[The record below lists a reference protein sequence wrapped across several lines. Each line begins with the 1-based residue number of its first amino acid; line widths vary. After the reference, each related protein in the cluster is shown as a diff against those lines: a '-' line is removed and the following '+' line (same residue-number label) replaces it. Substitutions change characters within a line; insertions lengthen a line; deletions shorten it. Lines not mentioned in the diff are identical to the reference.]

1 LNVHLS
7 FVKLANPTGEYGEEA
22 ITRFKKLCDSRR
34 LVANIDHREGPLLH
48 LRLIDPSDP
57 ASAVNPA
64 ACINVELARE
74 GLATLDR
81 KGCKYLK
88 AYPSLVEKVTTA
100 IKDAKRDR
108 AGMFEFGD
116 IEEDEED

>member
-1 LNVHLS
+1 LAYS
-7 FVKLANPTGEYGEEA
+7 FVKLADPSGEYDEEA
-22 ITRFKKLCDSRR
+22 IARFRKLCDSRK
-34 LVANIDHREGPLLH
+34 LVANVDYKEGSLLH

-57 ASAVNPA
+57 AAAVDPA
-64 ACINVELARE
+64 ACINVELARD

-88 AYPSLVEKVTTA
+88 AYSGLVDKVKAATNE
-100 IKDAKRDR
+100 AKRDR

-116 IEEDEED
+116 VEEDE

>member
-1 LNVHLS
+1 MANV
-7 FVKLANPTGEYGEEA
+7 
-22 ITRFKKLCDSRR
+22 
-34 LVANIDHREGPLLH
+34 DHKGGSVLH

-57 ASAVNPA
+57 AAAVDAA
-64 ACINVELARE
+64 ACINVELARD

-88 AYPSLVEKVTTA
+88 AYPSLVDKVRSA
-100 IKDAKRDR
+100 INEAKRDR

-116 IEEDEED
+116 IEDDE